1 MEFKEN
7 LTDSL
12 VADTRSQM
20 KDARTWSPYKA
31 LYTFKVTPP
40 NPAHT
45 ELRTLTHNHSNST
58 GLFPICN
65 KYNVRETH
73 RI

>member
-1 MEFKEN
+1 MKFGEN

-12 VADTRSQM
+12 VADTRTQL
-20 KDARTWSPYKA
+20 KDARTWSQYRA
-31 LYTFKVTPP
+31 FYTFKVTSP

-65 KYNVRETH
+65 KPNVREKHT
-73 RI
+73 I